1 MADYLSTKVTLGTA
15 FITDKGDWAADT
27 AYEENDIVHTSG
39 GVYMSLADDNT
50 AEVTDTSKWRQWLDT
65 AAYDETSITEMK
77 TSIAAIQSAKADKE
91 EVEAVGT
98 QITAEQA
105 RVDAELDKKLDKE
118 KIVCLTD
125 EEYEALETKDA
136 DTLYFTTEE

>member
-1 MADYLSTKVTLGTA
+1 M
-15 FITDKGDWAADT
+15 
-27 AYEENDIVHTSG
+27 
-39 GVYMSLADDNT
+39 
-50 AEVTDTSKWRQWLDT
+50 
-65 AAYDETSITEMK
+65 
-77 TSIAAIQSAKADKE
+77 
-91 EVEAVGT
+91 EAVST